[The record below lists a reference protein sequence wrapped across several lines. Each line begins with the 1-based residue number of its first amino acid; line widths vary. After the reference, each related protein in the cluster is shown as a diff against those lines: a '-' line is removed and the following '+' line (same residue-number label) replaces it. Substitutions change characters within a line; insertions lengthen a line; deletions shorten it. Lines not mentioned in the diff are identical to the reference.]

1 MLLLLFVSIVFLLIE
16 SCCVMFFFFSSR
28 RRHTRCALVL
38 EFRRVLFRSE
48 ENAEFFTLTY
58 ETPVAV
64 SHNLAFNR
72 VAPLLWL
79 RAGARGSRIDKL
91 PVDSWAEIGRASCR
105 ERVCQYV

>member
-1 MLLLLFVSIVFLLIE
+1 MIQRPP
-16 SCCVMFFFFSSR
+16 SS
-28 RRHTRCALVL
+28 TRTEPRFPYTTLCRSPGGETIKGDYKFTD
-38 EFRRVLFRSE
+38 EFPMAEGLE